1 MVTRF
6 FMSEPDCIGG
16 ALAETLVK
24 RFYNDAMTR
33 ASIAASRRL
42 PLRRPPYEA
51 EVERAIRNTAFSGL
65 SPLNLR
71 LALANH
77 PKLATAFQSMA
88 HVVLFQCDVPERHRE
103 IAIIRTGALTRSE
116 YEWGM
121 HVSIYGAKCGLGEE
135 EIAQLTRASSWR
147 ELSETLWTP
156 AERLVVRMVDELH
169 SHSTVADETWDALV
183 ATWPQDQVIE
193 LILASS
199 FYHMAAFF
207 LNATAVPLEDGSER
221 FPPGV
226 AQARVPD

>member
-1 MVTRF
+1 M
-6 FMSEPDCIGG
+6 
-16 ALAETLVK
+16 K
-24 RFYNDAMTR
+24 RFYNHAMNQPP
-33 ASIAASRRL
+33 IANSRRL
-42 PLRRPPYEA
+42 PLRRPPYDA
-51 EVERAIRNTAFSGL
+51 DVEKAIRNTAFSGL

-77 PKLATAFQSMA
+77 PKLAAAFQSMA
-88 HVVLFQCDVPERHRE
+88 HVVLFQCAVPERDRE

-121 HVSIYGAKCGLGEE
+121 HVSIYGGKCGLGEAQ
-135 EIAQLTRASSWR
+135 IAELTRAPSWR
-147 ELSETLWTP
+147 GLSETVWTP

-169 SHSTVADETWDALV
+169 RHSTVADETWDALV
-183 ATWPQDQVIE
+183 TTWPQEQVIE

-207 LNATAVPLEDGSER
+207 LNSTAVPLEDGSER

>member
-1 MVTRF
+1 MDSR
-6 FMSEPDCIGG
+6 P
-16 ALAETLVK
+16 
-24 RFYNDAMTR
+24 
-33 ASIAASRRL
+33 IATSRRL
-42 PLRRPPYEA
+42 PLRQPPYDA
-51 EVERAIRNTAFSGL
+51 EVEKAIRSTAFSGL

-77 PKLATAFQSMA
+77 PKLGAAFQSMA
-88 HVVLFQCDVPERHRE
+88 HVVLFKCAVPERDRE

-121 HVSIYGAKCGLGEE
+121 HVSIYGEKCGLGETHVRE
-135 EIAQLTRASSWR
+135 LTGAASWS
-147 ELSETLWTP
+147 ELSETVWTP

-169 SHSTVADETWDALV
+169 RHSTVADETWDAMV

-193 LILASS
+193 LVFAAS

-207 LNATAVPLEDGSER
+207 LNSTAVPLEEGSER

>member
-1 MVTRF
+1 MDSR
-6 FMSEPDCIGG
+6 P
-16 ALAETLVK
+16 
-24 RFYNDAMTR
+24 
-33 ASIAASRRL
+33 IATSRRL
-42 PLRRPPYEA
+42 PLRQPPYDA
-51 EVERAIRNTAFSGL
+51 EVEKAIRSTAFSGL

-77 PKLATAFQSMA
+77 PKLGAAFQSMA
-88 HVVLFQCDVPERHRE
+88 HVVLFKCAVPERDRE

-121 HVSIYGAKCGLGEE
+121 HVSIYGEKCGLGETHVRE
-135 EIAQLTRASSWR
+135 LTGAASWS
-147 ELSETLWTP
+147 ELSETVWTP

-169 SHSTVADETWDALV
+169 RHSTVADETWDAMV

-193 LILASS
+193 LIFASS

-207 LNATAVPLEDGSER
+207 LNSTAVPLEEGSER